1 MEGVPFFAEAVMEL
15 AYQKPTITRTGQEL
29 CEAWGVWYEY
39 AMPGGKARTVLQDV
53 DLTVLP
59 HEIVAIIGPT
69 GCGKSTLLRI
79 LAGLTKPA
87 RGKVV
92 YKGQPMDGINPAM
105 AFVFQSFA
113 LLPWQTT
120 FENIYNVL
128 RAAGHSRA
136 DSRARTGHVIHAVGL
151 DGFAALYPREMSGG
165 MRQRVGIA
173 RALAIDPEIL
183 MMDEPFSQ
191 VDALTAEGLRSEVL
205 KLWSNRKG
213 KLSSIVF
220 VSHDIHE
227 VVELAD
233 RIVVL
238 SANPC
243 RVRTVVDNR
252 LPRPREPRC
261 RPVTALV
268 DYLHEIVTFTDR
280 KETRKDTDE
289 FEPLPE
295 TVHGEVLGL
304 LEYLDAHGGQEDLIR
319 IATDTHRPSSQVLPV
334 ANAAELLDL
343 VETPRRLIV
352 LTSEG
357 RHLVRAGPIER
368 QALWREKL
376 MRLRLFREAQAIVTR
391 AGARGVGRAAM
402 LEMLAQHLPDEDC
415 QKQFNILVHWARY
428 GELFRYNERTQSVSL
443 PSDR

>member
-1 MEGVPFFAEAVMEL
+1 MEL
-15 AYQKPTITRTGQEL
+15 AYQKPTITCTGTEL

-39 AMPGGKARTVLQDV
+39 ALPGGQTRIVLHDIDV
-53 DLTVLP
+53 TIRP
-59 HEIVAIIGPT
+59 HEIIAIIGPT

-79 LAGLTKPA
+79 LAGLAKPS

-92 YKGQPMDGINPAM
+92 CKGQPLNGINPGM

-120 FENIYNVL
+120 YENIYNVL

-136 DSRARTGHVIHAVGL
+136 DSRGRTGHVIHAVGL
-151 DGFAALYPREMSGG
+151 DGFAASYPREMSGG

-173 RALAIDPEIL
+173 RALAVDPEIL

-191 VDALTAEGLRSEVL
+191 VDALTAEGMRREVL
-205 KLWSNRKG
+205 NLWSNRKG
-213 KLSSIVF
+213 NLSSIVL

-233 RIVVL
+233 RIVIL
-238 SANPC
+238 GANPC
-243 RVRTVVDNR
+243 RVRTIVDNR
-252 LPRPREPRC
+252 LPRPREPRS
-261 RPVTALV
+261 RPVAALV
-268 DYLHEIVTFTDR
+268 DYLHEVVTFTEM

-295 TVHGEVLGL
+295 AVHGEVFGL
-304 LEYLDAHGGQEDLIR
+304 LEYLDAHGGQEDICKL
-319 IATDTHRPSSQVLPV
+319 AADTHRQYSQVIPV

-343 VETPRRLIV
+343 AETPRRLLV

-357 RHLVRAGPIER
+357 RRLLRAGPIER
-368 QALWREKL
+368 KTLWREKL
-376 MRLRLFREAQAIVTR
+376 LRLRLFRELQAMVTR
-391 AGARGVGRAAM
+391 AAGKSVGRAAV
-402 LEMLAQHLPDEDC
+402 LDMLAKHLPDENNE
-415 QKQFNILVHWARY
+415 KQFDTLVRWARY
-428 GELFRYNERTQSVSL
+428 GELFAYNERSQALSS
-443 PSDR
+443 P